1 MRPND
6 TYDHFASEFDYPI
19 DRDDVIDATGET
31 AIAAPTGDP
40 ESIADVL
47 GRAEQS
53 TYDSP
58 QALYETFLACL
69 GEQHIGRK
77 FYDDRGAN
85 FDIGDCG
92 AI

>member
-1 MRPND
+1 MRPTD
-6 TYDHFASEFDYPI
+6 TYDHFESTFEYPI

-31 AIAAPTGDP
+31 YIPAPTGDS

-47 GRAEQS
+47 GRSEQS

-69 GEQHIGRK
+69 GEQYIGRK
-77 FYDDRGAN
+77 FYDDRGSN
-85 FDIGDCG
+85 FGIGGGG